1 MEIENSHYQSILV
14 ARSLAKLFCIFY
26 NTISLFLSHA
36 KASPSTHLSVYHQID
51 SCHLSPNRATMVLQI
66 ATTGICERVDRAAL
80 TTILHL
86 VKVNKYKNSNI
97 INELS
102 LQLAQ

>member
-1 MEIENSHYQSILV
+1 MPKLLLPPIFQFITKLIILQPQTV
-14 ARSLAKLFCIFY
+14 
-26 NTISLFLSHA
+26 
-36 KASPSTHLSVYHQID
+36 
-51 SCHLSPNRATMVLQI
+51 LSPNRATMVLQI
-66 ATTGICERVDRAAL
+66 ATTGICERVDRAVL

-97 INELS
+97 INERS

>member
-1 MEIENSHYQSILV
+1 MPKLLLLPIFQFITKLIILQPQTV
-14 ARSLAKLFCIFY
+14 
-26 NTISLFLSHA
+26 
-36 KASPSTHLSVYHQID
+36 
-51 SCHLSPNRATMVLQI
+51 LSPVTQPCNHGPANCNHALASVRGYI
-66 ATTGICERVDRAAL
+66 DRAAL